1 MRNLLLLLFFTFT
14 LAFSTGCG
22 KDEPVTLSTCTAV
35 AASQDVA
42 DAFAEFETAIA
53 NYAADQSTA
62 NCEAYRREAQDYL
75 DVLKRFENCAGIG
88 DTQEWRENISEAEAE
103 VAMIQC

>member
-1 MRNLLLLLFFTFT
+1 MRNLLLLLSLT
-14 LAFSTGCG
+14 LSLFITASCS
-22 KDEPVTLSTCTAV
+22 KDEPANLNNCTAA

-42 DAFAEFETAIA
+42 DAFAEFEAAIGDFA
-53 NYAADQSTA
+53 NDPSTA

-75 DVLKRFENCAGIG
+75 NVLKRFENCAGVG
-88 DTQEWRENISEAEAE
+88 DTQEWRDNISEAEAE